1 MPKPHE
7 CRPANQIVLP
17 YKLFTAFLIPF
28 CFFTTPSST
37 HRPNNFRCPLFLYI
51 FTHSS
56 RACGF
61 ASGSAPRAFCS
72 IRALHI
78 ERSAIKPFSKP
89 FKPIPKRIVI
99 ECCYPRPQP
108 RRLQNR
114 FPVAGAC
121 YSFFF
126 FPQIDRYIY
135 LLLATWPRP
144 KPLTL
149 TRQVLSGLIPN

>member
-99 ECCYPRPQP
+99 EFATPAHNPDGYKTDFLWQVHVIP
-108 RRLQNR
+108 
-114 FPVAGAC
+114 
-121 YSFFF
+121 SFFF
-126 FPQIDRYIY
+126 R
-135 LLLATWPRP
+135 R
-144 KPLTL
+144 
-149 TRQVLSGLIPN
+149 